1 MYLSSMWKTEIL
13 QMYSLD
19 FLCPKR
25 DYGWLYLSLNLCYIC
40 LDQPV
45 EKQAIDSCNHACLWH
60 IFWSAIAVTPS
71 QPPINSHLS
80 LIWICDKGTRTLGHV
95 RHAAEVRWWCEGLYK
110 DLSIALNRPLGPMPK
125 VSTRTYWS
133 PSVTHKST
141 VIVMM
146 LATL

>member
-13 QMYSLD
+13 QMCSVD
-19 FLCPKR
+19 SFSP
-25 DYGWLYLSLNLCYIC
+25 WLYLSQNQCYIC
-40 LDQPV
+40 LDQLV

-60 IFWSAIAVTPS
+60 ISWSAIAVTPS
-71 QPPINSHLS
+71 QLPPPINSHLS

-110 DLSIALNRPLGPMPK
+110 DLSIALNRPPGLVPK

-133 PSVTHKST
+133 PSVVHKSS